1 MRGCGLHRLPGGQQ
15 LGWARVRLL
24 HVPGLASSVQGYHKY
39 IEMDERN
46 PIPPP
51 GGEYIPPPPPPIY
64 PVTSDIP
71 PQSPYHYSPA
81 PASKTNRGLL
91 GGLAALLIGAFA
103 YGKYALLVL
112 VKVPALLT
120 LGTALVSVAAYSFLG
135 GPWFAVGLVLMIF
148 VHEMGHVVEI
158 RRQGMHATAPIFIPF
173 LGAAIFQRSH
183 AQSPMRQAQI
193 GIAGPIAGTIGA
205 TVAFVL
211 YGSTHWTVLL
221 LWAYFGF
228 LINLFNLIPFG
239 MLDGGWILAPV
250 SKWIQ
255 VAGLL
260 VLAGLFLAGII
271 SPLVIIIV
279 VLGLPVVLQRFRNP
293 AMDHYLTSEPAAQ
306 RYAMGGAWLGLVAYL
321 AFFFYQSEQML
332 TPFLR

>member
-1 MRGCGLHRLPGGQQ
+1 M
-15 LGWARVRLL
+15 
-24 HVPGLASSVQGYHKY
+24 
-39 IEMDERN
+39 ERN
-46 PIPPP
+46 PLPPED
-51 GGEYIPPPPPPIY
+51 GEHIAPPPPPAY

-71 PQSPYHYSPA
+71 PESPHHYSPA
-81 PASKTNRGLL
+81 PAPRSGRGLL

-103 YGKYALLVL
+103 YGKYALLL
-112 VKVPALLT
+112 LFKIPALAT
-120 LGTALVSVAAYSFLG
+120 LGSALVSVVAYSFWG

-158 RRQGMHATAPIFIPF
+158 RRQGMAATAPIFIPF
-173 LGAAIFQRSH
+173 FGAAIFQRSH

-205 TVAFVL
+205 TAALVL

-221 LWAYFGF
+221 GWAYLGF
-228 LINLFNLIPFG
+228 LINLFNMIPFG

-255 VAGLL
+255 VAGLAFL
-260 VLAGLFLAGII
+260 GYLFITGFV

-279 VLGLPVVLQRFRNP
+279 VLGVPVVIQRFRNK
-293 AMDHYLTSEPAAQ
+293 AMDAYLTSEPASQ
-306 RYAMGGAWLGLVAYL
+306 RYLMGGAWLGLVAYL
-321 AFFFYQSEQML
+321 AFFFVQTETML
-332 TPFLR
+332 GTFVR